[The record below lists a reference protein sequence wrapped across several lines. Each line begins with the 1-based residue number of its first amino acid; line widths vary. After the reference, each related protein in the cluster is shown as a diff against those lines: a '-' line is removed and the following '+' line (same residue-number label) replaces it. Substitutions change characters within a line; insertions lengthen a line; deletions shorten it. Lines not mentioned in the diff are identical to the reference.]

1 MEVRKMRKP
10 YEDVTLVQFQR
21 KFRTEKDC
29 KKRLFQMRW
38 PHGFICPR
46 CGHDQYY
53 DLPKRGLYQC
63 KACKYQCSVTAGTVM
78 HRTRT
83 PLLKWFWAIFLFS
96 NDKRGISALQLSK
109 KLDMSY
115 WVAWTMLHKIRKAMR
130 DRDARYKLAGLI
142 EVDDSYVGGSSTG
155 GGKRGRGT
163 RKIPVLIAASTDG
176 EAIGFAKMQVVDS
189 LHWEP
194 VKSFLQE
201 GIRPKQ
207 TIKSDGWQ
215 SYNVAE
221 KLGHAHQVEFI
232 LGRKA
237 HDVLKWVHILASN
250 AKAFILGTY
259 HGLAGKHMQSYLDEY
274 CFRFNRRRWNR
285 QLFDRLLMACVSST
299 GLTYAELTQ

>member
-1 MEVRKMRKP
+1 M
-10 YEDVTLVQFQR
+10 
-21 KFRTEKDC
+21 
-29 KKRLFQMRW
+29 
-38 PHGFICPR
+38 
-46 CGHDQYY
+46 
-53 DLPKRGLYQC
+53 
-63 KACKYQCSVTAGTVM
+63 
-78 HRTRT
+78 
-83 PLLKWFWAIFLFS
+83 
-96 NDKRGISALQLSK
+96 QLSN
-109 KLDMSY
+109 KLDVSY

-221 KLGHAHQVEFI
+221 QLGHAHQVEFI

-259 HGLAGKHMQSYLDEY
+259 HGLDRKHIQSYLDEY

-285 QLFDRLLMACVSST
+285 QLFDRLLMAGVSSK

>member
-1 MEVRKMRKP
+1 MPKP
-10 YEDVTLVQFQR
+10 YEDVTLVQFQK

-38 PHGFICPR
+38 AHGFICPR

-109 KLDMSY
+109 KLDVSY

-189 LHWEP
+189 LHWEA

-201 GIRPKQ
+201 GITPKQ
-207 TIKSDGWQ
+207 TIKSDGSSLIMWQ
-215 SYNVAE
+215 NNWAMLIKWSSFWDVKPMMFSSGCIYWLPMQKPLSWALTMGWIENIFSRILMSIASALTAE
-221 KLGHAHQVEFI
+221 
-232 LGRKA
+232 
-237 HDVLKWVHILASN
+237 D
-250 AKAFILGTY
+250 GTDNY
-259 HGLAGKHMQSYLDEY
+259 
-274 CFRFNRRRWNR
+274 
-285 QLFDRLLMACVSST
+285 ST
-299 GLTYAELTQ
+299 GYLWPAYHPEA